1 MSYEALARKW
11 RPKRFSELVGQD
23 HVVRALTHALQQD
36 RLHHALLFS
45 GTRGVGKT
53 TIARILARCLN
64 CETGVTDQPCGECG
78 SCREVDQGRFVDL
91 IEIDAASNTGV
102 DNVRDLQDNAQYA
115 PTRGRRKIYLID
127 EVHMFSRSA
136 FNALLKTLEEP
147 PPRVHFVLATTDPQ
161 KLPVTILSRCLQFHL
176 KRLPAQQIR
185 SQLQHIVEREGIV
198 FESGALTRLSHAA
211 DGSMRDGLSLLD
223 QAIAFG
229 GNQLRE
235 AEVADMLG
243 SLARRDILALIQA
256 LADGNPTG
264 LMEALCALDEKAP
277 DYDAVLKDLC
287 ALLQKIALIQLVP
300 ETDLADEEAAGQ
312 LQTLATA
319 LTPEDSQLYY
329 QIALQGRR
337 DMDWSPDP
345 RSGLEMTLLRMLAF
359 RPDDPGR
366 MPARSTGTATA
377 PGVPRSSMPVAAP
390 VVPGPAS
397 GDDNWEAVLPRLELR
412 GPVTELARN
421 CAWLG
426 REGDQLN
433 LRLDPRH
440 QSLLVSGLDRKL
452 EEALQRIWGPEL
464 RLRIRIASGE
474 QETPA
479 QRDDRKRDARYSR
492 AEQAIAEDPVVK
504 DMQTRFGARVRP
516 GSVEP
521 LEGSGD
527 RSGEH

>member
-11 RPKRFSELVGQD
+11 RPKNFAELVGQN
-23 HVVRALTHALQQD
+23 HVVRALTHALEQD
-36 RLHHALLFS
+36 KLHHALLFS

-64 CETGVTDQPCGECG
+64 CEKGVSANPCGECS
-78 SCREVDQGRFVDL
+78 SCREIDQGRFVDL

-127 EVHMFSRSA
+127 EVHMFSKSA

-161 KLPVTILSRCLQFHL
+161 RLPVTILSRCLQFHL
-176 KRLPAQQIR
+176 KRLPALEIR
-185 SQLQHIVEREGIV
+185 NQLKNILEREGIT
-198 FESGALTRLSHAA
+198 FEPAALISLAHAA

-229 GNQLRE
+229 GGQLRE
-235 AEVADMLG
+235 VEVRDMLG
-243 SLARRDILALIQA
+243 SLSRSDVLALIQA
-256 LADGNPTG
+256 LADGDG
-264 LMEALCALDEKAP
+264 KALLSALAALDEKAP
-277 DYDAVLKDLC
+277 DYDAVLEDLS
-287 ALLQKIALIQLVP
+287 ALLQRIALIQLVP
-300 ETDLADEEAAGQ
+300 DVDMADEEAIEVMTQ
-312 LQTLATA
+312 LAAALA
-319 LTPEDSQLYY
+319 PEDTQLYY
-329 QIALQGRR
+329 QLALQGRR
-337 DMDWSPDP
+337 DMDWAPDP

-359 RPDDPGR
+359 RPDDGPR
-366 MPARSTGTATA
+366 NAMPITPKGGTATA
-377 PGVPRSSMPVAAP
+377 VRASSQNRGSADRGTTVA
-390 VVPGPAS
+390 S
-397 GDDNWEAVLPRLELR
+397 QNWEAVLAQLELR
-412 GPVTELARN
+412 GPATELARN

-426 REGDQLN
+426 RDGDAVR

-440 QSLLVSGLDRKL
+440 QSLLVNGLERKL
-452 EEALQRIWGPEL
+452 EEALQGLWGAKI
-464 RLRIRIASGE
+464 RLKIVVEAGE

-479 QRDDRKRDARYSR
+479 QSDARKLSAVHSR

-504 DMQTRFGARVRP
+504 GLQSRFGGRVRP

-521 LEGSGD
+521 LE
-527 RSGEH
+527 

>member
-11 RPKRFSELVGQD
+11 RPRQFQELVGQG
-23 HVVRALTHALQQD
+23 HVVRALTHALEQD

-64 CETGVTDQPCGECG
+64 CEKGVSANPCGECS

-102 DNVRDLQDNAQYA
+102 DNVRDLQDNIVYA
-115 PTRGRRKIYLID
+115 PTRGRRKVYLID
-127 EVHMFSRSA
+127 EVHMFSKGA

-147 PPRVHFVLATTDPQ
+147 PPRVHFILATTDPQ

-176 KRLPAQQIR
+176 KRLPAQEIR
-185 SQLQHIVEREGIV
+185 NQLTNVLEREGV
-198 FESGALTRLSHAA
+198 RFEPAAVASLAHAA

-229 GNQLRE
+229 GGQLRE
-235 AEVADMLG
+235 TEVRDMLG
-243 SLARRDILALIQA
+243 SLSRRDVLALIQA
-256 LADGNPTG
+256 LSVGDGS
-264 LMEALCALDEKAP
+264 ALLAALAALDEKAP
-277 DYDAVLKDLC
+277 DYDAVLADLS

-300 ETDLADEEAAGQ
+300 DADLADEEAAEELIQ
-312 LQTLATA
+312 LSQV
-319 LTPEDSQLYY
+319 LTPEDAQLYY
-329 QIALQGRR
+329 QIVLQGRR
-337 DMDWSPDP
+337 DIDWAPDP

-359 RPDDPGR
+359 RPDDGGQPAASQGS
-366 MPARSTGTATA
+366 PARKVAVPPRPAKRSESKRQMAASDWESTLAQL
-377 PGVPRSSMPVAAP
+377 
-390 VVPGPAS
+390 
-397 GDDNWEAVLPRLELR
+397 DLR

-426 REGDQLN
+426 RDGTN
-433 LRLDPRH
+433 IYLRLDPRH
-440 QSLLVSGLDRKL
+440 ESLLLNGLDKKL
-452 EEALQRIWGPEL
+452 EESLQGLWGPEV
-464 RLRIRIASGE
+464 RLKLKVESGE

-479 QRDDRKRDARYSR
+479 QSDERRRDALHSG
-492 AEQAIAEDPVVK
+492 AEQAIAEDPVV
-504 DMQTRFGARVRP
+504 QGLQSRFGARVRP

-521 LEGSGD
+521 LEK
-527 RSGEH
+527 

>member
-11 RPKRFSELVGQD
+11 RPKNFAELVGQN
-23 HVVRALTHALQQD
+23 HVVRALIHALEQD
-36 RLHHALLFS
+36 KLHHALLFS

-64 CETGVTDQPCGECG
+64 CEKGVSANPCGECS
-78 SCREVDQGRFVDL
+78 SCREIDQGRFVDL

-127 EVHMFSRSA
+127 EVHMFSKSA

-161 KLPVTILSRCLQFHL
+161 RLPVTILSRCLQFHL
-176 KRLPAQQIR
+176 KRLPALEIR
-185 SQLQHIVEREGIV
+185 NQLKNILEREGV
-198 FESGALTRLSHAA
+198 AFELPALVSLAHAA

-229 GNQLRE
+229 GGQLRE
-235 AEVADMLG
+235 AEVRDMLG
-243 SLARRDILALIQA
+243 SLSRSDVLALIQA
-256 LADGNPTG
+256 LADGDAK
-264 LMEALCALDEKAP
+264 ALLTALTALDEKAP
-277 DYDAVLKDLC
+277 DYDAVLEDLS
-287 ALLQKIALIQLVP
+287 ALLQRIALIQLVP
-300 ETDLADEEAAGQ
+300 DADMADEEAIEVM
-312 LQTLATA
+312 TRLAEA
-319 LTPEDSQLYY
+319 LAPEDTQLYY
-329 QIALQGRR
+329 QLALQGRR
-337 DMDWSPDP
+337 DMDWAPDP

-359 RPDDPGR
+359 RPDEGPR
-366 MPARSTGTATA
+366 HSMPPSKERTATA
-377 PGVPRSSMPVAAP
+377 VR
-390 VVPGPAS
+390 AS
-397 GDDNWEAVLPRLELR
+397 GQSRGSADQGTAAANESWEAVLAQLELR
-412 GPVTELARN
+412 GPATELARN

-426 REGDQLN
+426 REGDAVR

-440 QSLLVSGLDRKL
+440 QSLLVNGLERKL
-452 EEALQRIWGPEL
+452 EEALQGLWSSTI
-464 RLRIRIASGE
+464 RLKIVVETGE

-479 QRDDRKRDARYSR
+479 QSDARKRSAVHSR

-504 DMQTRFGARVRP
+504 GLQSRFGGRVRP

-521 LEGSGD
+521 LE
-527 RSGEH
+527 